1 VARALVAVGAIRLL
15 LLAANC
21 VVARGMKSLGLI
33 TSKLNICTASYLRS
47 KRGKRKAVSC
57 ALRLALA
64 RMANPLAMKE
74 EDLKLL
80 LAADAHIGTKN
91 VDPNMERYIW
101 KRRADG
107 AWRSS

>member
-1 VARALVAVGAIRLL
+1 
-15 LLAANC
+15 
-21 VVARGMKSLGLI
+21 
-33 TSKLNICTASYLRS
+33 
-47 KRGKRKAVSC
+47 
-57 ALRLALA
+57 
-64 RMANPLAMKE
+64 MANPLAMKE